1 MKQTLSS
8 TFWHSFSIVY
18 ERVLHEKLSS
28 DAKGFL
34 NNIFYVGGGVAIST
48 VFSFL
53 FNILSGRWL
62 GPSLYGE
69 YALVETVSMFLYI
82 PMLMGFHASL
92 VKYNAEKKNHDRQQS
107 IISTTYLLVSAFT
120 IFSVLIYLIFSSQIS
135 KTLSLS
141 EGLYYYSI
149 LYAVLY
155 VIYTITTETLKSLHD
170 LKKYSLIKPV
180 FSILLLISFLYFM
193 SIDFISSKS
202 MIFAMYI
209 AYGATGLI
217 LLYSLR
223 KYFILKLEK
232 KWVSQLTKYSFY
244 AVMGGLS
251 FVLYTNIDKLLIN
264 KYMDIAD
271 VGIYRAYNY
280 AFISIIQVL
289 IITFGTV
296 FFPYASMSNNKKMLF
311 SKINKVIPYF
321 IVLGLPLAM
330 ISGFIVLSLY
340 GNEYEFN
347 MKLALLFGIAGL
359 CIAIDNLYGQLMSSI
374 GIKGIKIVSF
384 AAVVMALT
392 NTFLNMFLIPLM
404 GIEGAVIATTVSF
417 LVSISIMLSKKRYIY
432 DSEGYD
438 VGN

>member
-8 TFWHSFSIVY
+8 TFWHSLSIVY
-18 ERVLHEKLSS
+18 ERVLHEKLSL

-92 VKYNAEKKNHDRQQS
+92 VKYNAEKKNHERQQS

-120 IFSVLIYLIFSSQIS
+120 FISILIYLIFSSQIS
-135 KTLSLS
+135 KTLSIS

-155 VIYTITTETLKSLHD
+155 VVYTITTETLKSLHD

-193 SIDFISSKS
+193 FIDFVSSKS

-209 AYGATGLI
+209 AYGTTGLI

-223 KYFILKLEK
+223 KYFLFKLEK

-244 AVMGGLS
+244 AV
-251 FVLYTNIDKLLIN
+251 IDRK
-264 KYMDIAD
+264 
-271 VGIYRAYNY
+271 
-280 AFISIIQVL
+280 S
-289 IITFGTV
+289 
-296 FFPYASMSNNKKMLF
+296 
-311 SKINKVIPYF
+311 
-321 IVLGLPLAM
+321 
-330 ISGFIVLSLY
+330 
-340 GNEYEFN
+340 
-347 MKLALLFGIAGL
+347 
-359 CIAIDNLYGQLMSSI
+359 
-374 GIKGIKIVSF
+374 
-384 AAVVMALT
+384 VV
-392 NTFLNMFLIPLM
+392 
-404 GIEGAVIATTVSF
+404 
-417 LVSISIMLSKKRYIY
+417 
-432 DSEGYD
+432 
-438 VGN
+438 